1 MTTQKRNDEL
11 SVTEVASELGVSL
24 KTLYRWDESG
34 KLTPERRTATRRR
47 FYSRKQV
54 IALLV
59 TLRENTPKKATTNTP
74 EMKIT
79 TISPPHVSKETQPT
93 ASESMDA
100 APAPESKQEDM
111 SEFEECDL

>member
-11 SVTEVASELGVSL
+11 SVSEVASELGVSL

-59 TLRENTPKKATTNTP
+59 TLRENTTTNTP
-74 EMKIT
+74 EIT
-79 TISPPHVSKETQPT
+79 IKTCSTTPVSKATQPST
-93 ASESMDA
+93 FEPMTA
-100 APAPESKQEDM
+100 APAAELKKMDL
-111 SEFEECDL
+111 SEFDECDL